1 LKSYQTPIFFIWI
14 LFVSIISAQ
23 SEAPAD
29 YWTKLSQG
37 EKVAFVNGAYG
48 GIARMKLHHE
58 KEVQKQYMSNP
69 YWVQPY
75 YINRFYDIVDEH
87 ISQGVTY
94 DLNIV
99 AGHIDALYANYDNRN
114 IPLIEAIRIVSVAQD
129 GEPQKADLILLR
141 AQKKYTP

>member
-1 LKSYQTPIFFIWI
+1 MRIIAYFLFFFT
-14 LFVSIISAQ
+14 LLYSQ

-29 YWTKLSQG
+29 YWMKLSQG

-48 GIARMKLHHE
+48 GVARMKLHHE
-58 KEVQKQYMSNP
+58 REVQKQYMKDP

-94 DLNIV
+94 DLNI
-99 AGHIDALYANYDNRN
+99 ICLLYTSPSPRD
-114 IPLIEAIRIVSVAQD
+114 
-129 GEPQKADLILLR
+129 
-141 AQKKYTP
+141 

>member
-1 LKSYQTPIFFIWI
+1 MKISLYFLL
-14 LFVSIISAQ
+14 LFTLLYSQ
-23 SEAPAD
+23 SEAPVD

-37 EKVAFVNGAYG
+37 EKVAFINGAYG
-48 GIARMKLHHE
+48 GAARMKLHHE
-58 KEVQKQYMSNP
+58 REVQKQYMKDP

-99 AGHIDALYANYDNRN
+99 AGHLDALYANYDNRN
-114 IPLIEAIRIVSVAQD
+114 IPILEAIRIVSVAQD

-141 AQKKYTP
+141 AQKKYSP

>member
-1 LKSYQTPIFFIWI
+1 LKIIPYFLLFFTV
-14 LFVSIISAQ
+14 LHSQ

-29 YWTKLSQG
+29 YWMKLIQG
-37 EKVAFVNGAYG
+37 EKVAFVNGVYG

-58 KEVQKQYMSNP
+58 REVQKQYMKDP
-69 YWVQPY
+69 YWIQPY

-87 ISQGVTY
+87 ISQDVTY

-141 AQKKYTP
+141 AQKKYNP

>member
-1 LKSYQTPIFFIWI
+1 MKSYQTPIFCIWI
-14 LFVSIISAQ
+14 IFVSIISGQ

-37 EKVAFVNGAYG
+37 EKVSFVNGAYG

>member
-1 LKSYQTPIFFIWI
+1 MKI
-14 LFVSIISAQ
+14 LPYFLLLFTLLNSQ
-23 SEAPAD
+23 SEVPAD

-37 EKVAFVNGAYG
+37 EKVSFVNGAYG
-48 GIARMKLHHE
+48 GVARMKLHHE
-58 KEVQKQYMSNP
+58 REVQKQYMKDP

-99 AGHIDALYANYDNRN
+99 AGHLDALYANYDNRN
-114 IPLIEAIRIVSVAQD
+114 IPILEAIRIVSVAQD

-141 AQKKYTP
+141 AQKKYSP

>member
-1 LKSYQTPIFFIWI
+1 MKSYQTPIFFIWI
-14 LFVSIISAQ
+14 IFVSIISGQ

-94 DLNIV
+94 DLNII
-99 AGHIDALYANYDNRN
+99 AGSYRCV
-114 IPLIEAIRIVSVAQD
+114 IRQ
-129 GEPQKADLILLR
+129 L
-141 AQKKYTP
+141 

>member
-1 LKSYQTPIFFIWI
+1 MKIIPYFLLFFTVIH
-14 LFVSIISAQ
+14 SQ

-29 YWTKLSQG
+29 YWMKLIQG

-48 GIARMKLHHE
+48 GVARMKLHHE
-58 KEVQKQYMSNP
+58 REVQKQYMKDP
-69 YWVQPY
+69 YWIQPY

-87 ISQGVTY
+87 ISQDVTY

-114 IPLIEAIRIVSVAQD
+114 IPLIEAIRIVSVSQD
-129 GEPQKADLILLR
+129 GELQKADLILLR
-141 AQKKYTP
+141 AQKKYNP

>member
-1 LKSYQTPIFFIWI
+1 MRIIAYFLFFFT
-14 LFVSIISAQ
+14 LLYSQ

-29 YWTKLSQG
+29 YWMKLSQG

-48 GIARMKLHHE
+48 GVARMKLHHE
-58 KEVQKQYMSNP
+58 REVQKQYMKDP

-75 YINRFYDIVDEH
+75 YINRFYDIVDAD

-94 DLNIV
+94 DLNII

-114 IPLIEAIRIVSVAQD
+114 IPLMEAVRVVSVAQD
-129 GEPQKADLILLR
+129 GEPQKADLILIR
-141 AQKKYTP
+141 AQKKYSP

>member
-1 LKSYQTPIFFIWI
+1 MKLSPYFLL
-14 LFVSIISAQ
+14 LFTLLYGQ
-23 SEAPAD
+23 SEVPAD

-37 EKVAFVNGAYG
+37 EKVAFINGAYG
-48 GIARMKLHHE
+48 GMARMKLHHE
-58 KEVQKQYMSNP
+58 REVQKQYMKDP

-99 AGHIDALYANYDNRN
+99 AGHLDALYANYDNRN
-114 IPLIEAIRIVSVAQD
+114 IPLLEAIRIVFAGT

-141 AQKKYTP
+141 AQKKYSP

>member
-1 LKSYQTPIFFIWI
+1 MRIIAYFLFFFT
-14 LFVSIISAQ
+14 LLHSQ

-29 YWTKLSQG
+29 YWMKLSQG

-48 GIARMKLHHE
+48 GVARMKLHHE
-58 KEVQKQYMSNP
+58 REVQKQYMKDP

-94 DLNIV
+94 DLNII

-114 IPLIEAIRIVSVAQD
+114 IPLMEAVRVVSVAQD
-129 GEPQKADLILLR
+129 GEPQKADLILIS
-141 AQKKYTP
+141 AQKKDSP

>member
-1 LKSYQTPIFFIWI
+1 MRIIAYFLFFFT
-14 LFVSIISAQ
+14 LLYSQ

-29 YWTKLSQG
+29 YWMKLSQG
-37 EKVAFVNGAYG
+37 EKVAFVNGAYVG
-48 GIARMKLHHE
+48 VARMKLHHE
-58 KEVQKQYMSNP
+58 REVQKQYMKDP

-94 DLNIV
+94 DLNII

-114 IPLIEAIRIVSVAQD
+114 IPLMEAVRVVSVAQD
-129 GEPQKADLILLR
+129 GEPQKADLILIR
-141 AQKKYTP
+141 AQKKYSP

>member
-1 LKSYQTPIFFIWI
+1 MRIIAYFLFFFT
-14 LFVSIISAQ
+14 LLYSQ

-29 YWTKLSQG
+29 YWMKLSQG
-37 EKVAFVNGAYG
+37 EKVDFVNGAYG
-48 GIARMKLHHE
+48 GVARMKLHHE
-58 KEVQKQYMSNP
+58 REVQKQYMKDP

-94 DLNIV
+94 DLNII

-114 IPLIEAIRIVSVAQD
+114 IPLMEAVRIVSVAQD
-129 GEPQKADLILLR
+129 GEPQKADLILIR
-141 AQKKYTP
+141 AQKKYSP

>member
-1 LKSYQTPIFFIWI
+1 MKIIPYFLLFFTVIH
-14 LFVSIISAQ
+14 SQ

-29 YWTKLSQG
+29 YWMKLIQG

-48 GIARMKLHHE
+48 GVARMKLNHE
-58 KEVQKQYMSNP
+58 REVQKQYMKDP
-69 YWVQPY
+69 YWIQPY

-87 ISQGVTY
+87 ISQDVTY

-99 AGHIDALYANYDNRN
+99 AGHIAALYANYDNRN

-141 AQKKYTP
+141 AQKKYSP

>member
-1 LKSYQTPIFFIWI
+1 MNLSPYFLL
-14 LFVSIISAQ
+14 LFTLLYGQ
-23 SEAPAD
+23 SEVPAD

-37 EKVAFVNGAYG
+37 EKVAFINGAYG
-48 GIARMKLHHE
+48 GMSRMKLHHE
-58 KEVQKQYMSNP
+58 REVQKQYMKDP

-99 AGHIDALYANYDNRN
+99 AGHLDALYANYDNRN
-114 IPLIEAIRIVSVAQD
+114 IPLLEAIRIVSVAQD

-141 AQKKYTP
+141 AQKKYNP

>member
-1 LKSYQTPIFFIWI
+1 MKISPYFLL
-14 LFVSIISAQ
+14 LFTLLHSQ
-23 SEAPAD
+23 SEVPSD

-37 EKVAFVNGAYG
+37 EKVAFVNGAYAG
-48 GIARMKLHHE
+48 VARMKFHHE
-58 KEVQKQYMSNP
+58 REVQKQYMKDP

-87 ISQGVTY
+87 ISQGVAY

-99 AGHIDALYANYDNRN
+99 AGHLDALYANYDNRN
-114 IPLIEAIRIVSVAQD
+114 IPLLEAIRIVSVAQD

-141 AQKKYTP
+141 AQKKHSP

>member
-1 LKSYQTPIFFIWI
+1 M
-14 LFVSIISAQ
+14 
-23 SEAPAD
+23 
-29 YWTKLSQG
+29 KLIQV
-37 EKVAFVNGAYG
+37 EKGAVVNGADG
-48 GIARMKLHHE
+48 GVARMKLHHE
-58 KEVQKQYMSNP
+58 REVQKQYMKDP
-69 YWVQPY
+69 YWIQPY

-87 ISQGVTY
+87 ISQDVTY

-141 AQKKYTP
+141 AQKKYSP

>member
-1 LKSYQTPIFFIWI
+1 MKLSPYFLL
-14 LFVSIISAQ
+14 LFTLLYGQ
-23 SEAPAD
+23 SEVPAD

-37 EKVAFVNGAYG
+37 EKVAFINGAYG
-48 GIARMKLHHE
+48 GRARMKLHHE
-58 KEVQKQYMSNP
+58 REVQKQYMKDP

-99 AGHIDALYANYDNRN
+99 AGHLDALYANYDNRN
-114 IPLIEAIRIVSVAQD
+114 IPLLEAIRIVSVAQD

-141 AQKKYTP
+141 AQKKYSP

>member
-1 LKSYQTPIFFIWI
+1 LRIIAYFLFFFT
-14 LFVSIISAQ
+14 LLYSQ

-29 YWTKLSQG
+29 YWMKLSQG

-48 GIARMKLHHE
+48 GVARMKLHHE
-58 KEVQKQYMSNP
+58 REVQKQYMKDP

-94 DLNIV
+94 DLNII
-99 AGHIDALYANYDNRN
+99 AGHIDALYAK
-114 IPLIEAIRIVSVAQD
+114 L
-129 GEPQKADLILLR
+129 
-141 AQKKYTP
+141 

>member
-1 LKSYQTPIFFIWI
+1 M
-14 LFVSIISAQ
+14 SIISVQ

-29 YWTKLSQG
+29 YLTKLIQG
-37 EKVAFVNGAYG
+37 EKVAFLNGEYG
-48 GIARMKLHHE
+48 WIARMKLHHE
-58 KEVQKQYMSNP
+58 KEVQKQYMSKP

>member
-1 LKSYQTPIFFIWI
+1 MKSQQTPIFYIWI
-14 LFVSIISAQ
+14 LFASIIFGQ

-29 YWTKLSQG
+29 YWVKLIQG
-37 EKVAFVNGAYG
+37 EKVAFVNGAYAG
-48 GIARMKLHHE
+48 VARMKLHHE
-58 KEVQKQYMSNP
+58 KEVQKQYMKDP

-87 ISQGVTY
+87 ISQSVTY

-114 IPLIEAIRIVSVAQD
+114 IPVS
-129 GEPQKADLILLR
+129 
-141 AQKKYTP
+141 YTHLTLPTICSV